1 MPPTGFEPAQ
11 PYGYYALNVARL
23 PIPPRGLVRR
33 LLPCIIAY
41 AQQPTGRQTPAFIS
55 ALYCQKEGTAV
66 NLDLMIQ
73 EVILDRYRIIERLGR
88 GGYGEVF
95 KAEDTLMSRVV
106 AVKRIE
112 ATSKTS
118 GRALNEARAA
128 GQLNHPNV
136 VTVYDLERDDEFYY
150 LIMEYIDG
158 VTLSKALDAK
168 SPFSVEESLDIAIQI
183 ADALEAAHTMEI
195 VHRDIK
201 PDNIMITRN
210 GDIKVTDFGIA
221 KLATSTMTAD
231 GDILGTFAYM
241 SPEQTK
247 GGRVDT
253 RTDIF
258 SLGVVLYQMLTGV
271 SPFASATPAGIVFK
285 ITSLQP
291 QPTYELND
299 RITSDLDS
307 LIMRALEKKRADRLA
322 DVTVFRHYLESMRT
336 ARLPGRKIIKPLYR
350 LAKAGGP
357 EDAKDYA
364 GPLKP
369 FIDTAGDFKE
379 GAALF
384 IKRRRKLFE
393 RFGNALLATILLTFF
408 LTKTGFYTPQ
418 ITAALPIAYFIG
430 AVLFPRIG
438 LAGGLA
444 VLALPVAD
452 FSLVMAM
459 LYSVG
464 VFLWGLSFWLLR
476 PFKTVYLGLAPLLA
490 LVGSGLSFP
499 LLTGL
504 LFNPLEAIIMGV
516 AGGFAVELLYIFN
529 MKTIAFMAAPNLYGL
544 KSSLAGLLNPITAL
558 TAFVKPFVSSPLL
571 IVQPILWGGVAIAVS
586 VMTKRRSL
594 RTDFFGLAA
603 GIAILLIGQLALL
616 TNFQSS
622 SLYIDS
628 LLKTFAASLILPL
641 GLLLALPRRSG
652 LAEES
657 EIDDEEEE
665 EE

>member
-1 MPPTGFEPAQ
+1 MAG
-11 PYGYYALNVARL
+11 
-23 PIPPRGLVRR
+23 
-33 LLPCIIAY
+33 
-41 AQQPTGRQTPAFIS
+41 
-55 ALYCQKEGTAV
+55 

-73 EVILDRYRIIERLGR
+73 EVILDRYQIIERIGR
-88 GGYGEVF
+88 GAYGEVF
-95 KAEDTLMSRVV
+95 KAEDALMSRVV

-158 VTLSKALDAK
+158 VTLSKALEAK
-168 SPFSVEESLDIAIQI
+168 SPFSIEESLDIAVQI

-201 PDNIMITRN
+201 PDNIMITKN

-247 GGRVDT
+247 GGRVDA

-258 SLGVVLYQMLTGV
+258 SLGVVLYQMLTGI

-291 QPTYELND
+291 QPAYELNEL
-299 RITSDLDS
+299 ITPDLDS
-307 LIMRALEKKRADRLA
+307 LIMRALEKKRSERLD
-322 DVTVFRHYLESMRT
+322 DVTVLRHYLESMRT
-336 ARLPGRKIIKPLYR
+336 ARLPARKIIKPLYR
-350 LAKAGGP
+350 LVKAGGP
-357 EDAKDYA
+357 EDTKEYS

-369 FIDTAGDFKE
+369 FIEKAGDFKE
-379 GAALF
+379 RAAVFL
-384 IKRRRKLFE
+384 KRRRKLFE
-393 RFGNALLATILLTFF
+393 RLGNALLAAIILAFF
-408 LTKTGFYTPQ
+408 LTKTGFYTPE
-418 ITAALPIAYFIG
+418 ITKFLPFVYFIA

-438 LAGGLA
+438 LAGGFA

-452 FSLVMAM
+452 FSLIVAV
-459 LYSVG
+459 LFSVG
-464 VFLWGLSFWLLR
+464 VFLWGLSFWLVR
-476 PFKTVYLGLAPLLA
+476 PFKTVYLFLSPLLA
-490 LVGSGLSFP
+490 LIGSGLSFP
-499 LLTGL
+499 LATGL
-504 LFNPLEAIIMGV
+504 LFNPLEAIILGV
-516 AGGFAVELLYIFN
+516 AGGFTVELLYIFN

-544 KSSLAGLLNPITAL
+544 EASLAGLLNPVAAI
-558 TAFVKPFVSSPLL
+558 TAFVRPFLSSPIL

-586 VMTKRRSL
+586 VATKRRTI
-594 RTDFFGLAA
+594 RTDFYGLAA
-603 GIAILLIGQLALL
+603 GSALLLVGQLALL
-616 TNFQSS
+616 TTFHTSS
-622 SLYIDS
+622 IYIDG

-641 GLLLALPRRSG
+641 GLLPLLPRRSG
-652 LAEES
+652 VEEDY
-657 EIDDEEEE
+657 ENNEDEEEE
-665 EE
+665 E